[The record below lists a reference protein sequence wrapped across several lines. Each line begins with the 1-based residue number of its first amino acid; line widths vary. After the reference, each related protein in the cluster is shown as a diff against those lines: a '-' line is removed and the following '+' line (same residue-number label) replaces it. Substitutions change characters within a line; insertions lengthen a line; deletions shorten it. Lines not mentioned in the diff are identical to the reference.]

1 MRTRTQNWIPFV
13 SLFLILLVVVAA
25 REPSHGLSVQI
36 AHQDKDCGDGRT
48 VVARVLE
55 NGKVRLFGWPRD
67 EDLGRGEFADRLRV
81 IYSTRSER
89 VLFLM
94 ADSNLPF
101 QSVAEIIDSAEKLG
115 DFVAILTPRVE
126 PGPCLSIHL
135 PRGFYDLNY
144 GNHREVPVKM
154 KPVPLWPWQ

>member
-1 MRTRTQNWIPFV
+1 MRTLTQNWIPFV
-13 SLFLILLVVVAA
+13 SLFLILLLVVAA
-25 REPSHGLSVQI
+25 GEPSHGLSVHV
-36 AHQDKDCGDGRT
+36 AYQDKDCGDGRT

-67 EDLGRGEFADRLRV
+67 EDLGRGDFANRLRV

-89 VLFLM
+89 TLFLM

-101 QSVAEIIDSAEKLG
+101 QNVAEIIDTAETVA
-115 DFVAILTPRVE
+115 DRVAIVTPRVE
-126 PGPCLSIHL
+126 SGPCLSVHL

-154 KPVPLWPWQ
+154 KPVPLGPWR